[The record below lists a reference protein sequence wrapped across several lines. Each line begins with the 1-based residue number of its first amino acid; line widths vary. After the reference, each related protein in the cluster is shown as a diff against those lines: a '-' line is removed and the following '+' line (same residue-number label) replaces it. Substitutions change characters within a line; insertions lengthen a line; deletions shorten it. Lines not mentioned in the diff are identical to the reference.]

1 MNKPTLAA
9 FAATVLVAI
18 PAGWRLLEAD
28 IPKDGAIAKP
38 EQQTLAL
45 DGAKITVE
53 LDRGLMKAGRKVKV
67 TLVATA
73 DTAKKVAVD
82 VSAFENNYVGG
93 GRVENPPTF
102 ISRRT
107 ITLDAAPG
115 GGKPANVA
123 FELGSGKKG
132 MVQLFDVVVSSPTK
146 KHLSGPDAAGD
157 ADKSARLSVATWT
170 GDTFAMTI
178 EPPAKI
184 SASEP
189 FEVKVHVKNTTN
201 RALKRLQ
208 VVLGEGPFS
217 PEPFAPMV
225 SLTDPA
231 GFDIKL
237 GERGGGYSESSDEE
251 PIAAGAERV
260 LTFTVTPKATRDE
273 DRTRETHF
281 QLIAEA
287 HADRGGAMAV
297 KEFDVPD
304 EIASR

>member
-38 EQQTLAL
+38 EQQMLEL

-53 LDRGLMKAGRKVKV
+53 LDRGLMKAGRKVKM

-73 DTAKKVAVD
+73 DSAKKVAVD
-82 VSAFENNYVGG
+82 VTAFENNYVGG

-102 ISRRT
+102 ISRKT
-107 ITLDAAPG
+107 VTLDAAPG
-115 GGKPANVA
+115 GGKPANIA
-123 FELGSGKKG
+123 FELGNGRKG
-132 MVQLFDVVVSSPTK
+132 QVELFDFVVAAPTK
-146 KHLSGPDAAGD
+146 KHLKTSEIQGD
-157 ADKSARLSVATWT
+157 GNKYAKLSVATWT

-189 FEVKVHVKNTTN
+189 FDVKVHVKNTTN

-208 VVLGEGPFS
+208 VVLGEGPFE
-217 PEPFAPMV
+217 PEPFAPMI
-225 SLTDPA
+225 SMQDPA

-251 PIAAGAERV
+251 PIPPGAERV

-273 DRTRETHF
+273 DKTRETHF